1 MLFRFRY
8 SSRNSNGDC
17 SGGVCSANKI
27 YCIFLSLL
35 AFTALRVTL
44 SRSNMTTSTKM
55 QVFSSSFYLSFSFLA
70 VQDKRGKK
78 NERKEEKTSLGPIFF
93 FFSER
98 KRKCITWNAAFNS
111 YTWNTMTFFC
121 FCVTMMIRWSGRQLV
136 GVLYFF
142 IFFRI
147 CFMTRHV
154 QTTEIPMVYY
164 RTKVSLVFLFY
175 PWIFSVSMVSR
186 ENV

>member
-27 YCIFLSLL
+27 YCIFLSFL

-44 SRSNMTTSTKM
+44 SRSNLTTSTKM
-55 QVFSSSFYLSFSFLA
+55 QVFFFLSVVFLFGRQA
-70 VQDKRGKK
+70 
-78 NERKEEKTSLGPIFF
+78 RKEEWKKRRKNFLRANIFF
-93 FFSER
+93 CER

-121 FCVTMMIRWSGRQLV
+121 FCVTMMMIMITTMIREAASMSIV
-136 GVLYFF
+136 FF

-147 CFMTRHV
+147 CFMIRHA
-154 QTTEIPMVYY
+154 QTTKIPMVY
-164 RTKVSLVFLFY
+164 RTKVSLVLFFY
-175 PWIFSVSMVSR
+175 PWIFFW
-186 ENV
+186 